1 MASSSLQQEKCNH
14 GEDTRNI
21 VLKKGTWSK
30 EEDQLLREYV
40 TKYGVG
46 KWDSVRKKTKLV
58 RDGKSCRIRWLN
70 HLNSILKKCSF
81 NEEERRKLIHLYNE
95 LGPKW
100 SQMVSQFPGR
110 TDNELKNFI
119 NSKKRSLKNSRK
131 HLISENINHVDE
143 LNNNVGEISNQQ
155 NNASQEEEME
165 FDHQEDTL
173 HGNYLLDQIY
183 DDKNINNFQQFSTL
197 ADDLSTCFNNHAVPT
212 LDDRFP
218 TLPECSYFQDME
230 DIVPSFSSSNLFFDQ
245 EDTLH
250 GNYLLDQIYDDKNIN
265 NFQQFSTLADDSS
278 TCFNNHAVPTLD
290 DRFST
295 LPECS
300 YFQDMEDIVPSFSSS
315 NMFFDQDLPPYN
327 LDMDYQLPQ
336 EMFSDQYLQNPYLLS
351 NMFFDQDLP
360 PYNLDM
366 DYQLPQEMFSDQYLQ
381 NPDLSSNMFF
391 DQDLPPIPQYY
402 PYNIDMDYQLPQEM
416 HSDQYLQNPILSYE
430 EPQYE
435 ILEPWLLSECVPLW

>member
-1 MASSSLQQEKCNH
+1 MESSSLQQEKCNN

-70 HLNSILKKCSF
+70 HLNPILKKCSF
-81 NEEERRKLIHLYNE
+81 NEEEGRKLIHLYNE

-100 SQMVSQFPGR
+100 SQIVSQFPGR

-131 HLISENINHVDE
+131 YLIGESINQVDE

-155 NNASQEEEME
+155 NNASQEEETALPRME
-165 FDHQEDTL
+165 FDHQVDIL
-173 HGNYLLDQIY
+173 HGNYLLDQNY
-183 DDKNINNFQQFSTL
+183 GNNF
-197 ADDLSTCFNNHAVPT
+197 
-212 LDDRFP
+212 
-218 TLPECSYFQDME
+218 E
-230 DIVPSFSSSNLFFDQ
+230 
-245 EDTLH
+245 
-250 GNYLLDQIYDDKNIN
+250 
-265 NFQQFSTLADDSS
+265 QFSTLADDSS
-278 TCFNNHAVPTLD
+278 TCFNNHGVPTLD
-290 DRFST
+290 DRF
-295 LPECS
+295 PS
-300 YFQDMEDIVPSFSSS
+300 YFQDLEDIVPSFSSS

-327 LDMDYQLPQ
+327 IDMDYQFPQ
-336 EMFSDQYLQNPYLLS
+336 EIY
-351 NMFFDQDLP
+351 
-360 PYNLDM
+360 
-366 DYQLPQEMFSDQYLQ
+366 SDQYLQ

-391 DQDLPPIPQYY
+391 DQDLPP
-402 PYNIDMDYQLPQEM
+402 YNIDMDYQFPQEM
-416 HSDQYLQNPILSYE
+416 HSDKYLQNPILSYE

-435 ILEPWLLSECVPLW
+435 ILEPWLLSECVPL

>member
-14 GEDTRNI
+14 GDDTRNI
-21 VLKKGTWSK
+21 VLKKGTWSN

-40 TKYGVG
+40 IKYGVG
-46 KWDSVRKKTKLV
+46 KWDSIRKKTKLA
-58 RDGKSCRIRWLN
+58 RDGKSCRLRWLN
-70 HLNSILKKCSF
+70 HLNPILKKCSF
-81 NEEERRKLIHLYNE
+81 NEEEGRKLIHLYNE

-100 SQMVSQFPGR
+100 SQMISQFPGR

-131 HLISENINHVDE
+131 HLIPENINHVDE

-155 NNASQEEEME
+155 NNVSQEEEME
-165 FDHQEDTL
+165 FDHQED
-173 HGNYLLDQIY
+173 I
-183 DDKNINNFQQFSTL
+183 
-197 ADDLSTCFNNHAVPT
+197 
-212 LDDRFP
+212 
-218 TLPECSYFQDME
+218 
-230 DIVPSFSSSNLFFDQ
+230 
-245 EDTLH
+245 LH

-278 TCFNNHAVPTLD
+278 MLYNNEESTCFNNHVVPTLD
-290 DRFST
+290 DRF
-295 LPECS
+295 PS

-336 EMFSDQYLQNPYLLS
+336 EMFSDQYLQNP
-351 NMFFDQDLP
+351 
-360 PYNLDM
+360 
-366 DYQLPQEMFSDQYLQ
+366 
-381 NPDLSSNMFF
+381 DLSSNMFF
-391 DQDLPPIPQYY
+391 DQDLP